1 MVIAKI
7 KKWGNSL
14 GLIIPKEEVN
24 RLNLKDSQEVIVK
37 IEKKEN
43 PLRELFGTLK
53 FEKSTEQI
61 IKENRK
67 MLESKWI

>member
-43 PLRELFGTLK
+43 PLGELFGTLK

-61 IKENRK
+61 IKDNRK